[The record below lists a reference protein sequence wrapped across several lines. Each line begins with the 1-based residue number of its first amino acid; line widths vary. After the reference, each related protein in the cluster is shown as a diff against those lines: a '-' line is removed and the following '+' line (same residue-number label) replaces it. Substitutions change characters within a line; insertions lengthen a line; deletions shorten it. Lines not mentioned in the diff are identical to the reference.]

1 MSDLDLPVA
10 DVLERQVP
18 LRLDRAPAWD
28 DVLARAGLTQTTD
41 SVAPQRARRRR
52 GRSLVLALAAVAGA
66 IVVGSAVAAVFGH
79 GVFGELS
86 SWLSGTPG
94 KPAPAAEQAG
104 FAERNGSTYASF
116 PRHTRLRLLRQEL
129 AGGKSFSLLGFRNG
143 HSLCLRL
150 VPSAAPAV
158 RGVNQCVTLRELRHS
173 TAPALVVST
182 AYFGVKGGKVAA
194 IFGFADDTVRTIEV
208 TRSLGGRESV
218 TATNNVFLALV
229 ESPKV
234 GIYDPIVLIR
244 ARTRI
249 VGSSTVPFT
258 TDGVVPLP
266 TTPSY
271 LRRTPVVLPGPTK
284 AEATLPKVA
293 IAWVDRREQ
302 RGEAFTPSLREFG
315 SKSTHVL
322 FARTIQPDPDDAYRI
337 GISVIRVGVLS
348 PHVLDTT
355 GPTYGKSIPLRP
367 GLLLLCHAELF
378 PLRPA
383 PVGYLCSA
391 NLGSSSLFEQPGRL
405 LTVNRTYREAFT
417 RVAGLAAD
425 GVREVDLYLASGRV
439 IPAALRD
446 NAYMVQA
453 PSAQWP
459 AKLVA
464 YDAAHHAVEVDT
476 IDYASPSR
484 SVLTPCPAA
493 TPSGVTPASAKPYER
508 IDLGTGQVDG
518 QPLLGRGMADAQQA
532 LGLPDATRGQE
543 LLYGLTAGGNASLTI
558 SFDRTRTGP
567 RAIWL
572 EYRDPNVTDKRLGR
586 ILRLQPTELQRD
598 VSRTYPGYARAFA
611 YGSEPALLGCSGV
624 LRTRDGAR
632 ELTFGLDPSRP
643 SRLFLRLSAP
653 KQ

>member
-1 MSDLDLPVA
+1 VSDLDFVVGAALDA
-10 DVLERQVP
+10 QVP
-18 LRLDRAPAWD
+18 LRLDRRPAWD
-28 DVLARAGLTQTTD
+28 DVLAQAG
-41 SVAPQRARRRR
+41 VVPARGGQRGRRRTWGRRRR
-52 GRSLVLALAAVAGA
+52 VLLALALVLVGVV
-66 IVVGSAVAAVFGH
+66 VVGSALAALGHDPFGSLTAW
-79 GVFGELS
+79 V
-86 SWLSGTPG
+86 SGRPG
-94 KPAPAAEQAG
+94 TPAPAAEQAG
-104 FAERNGSTYASF
+104 FAERNNASYAAF
-116 PRHTRLRLLRQEL
+116 PKNVKLRLLLQESV
-129 AGGKSFSLLGFRNG
+129 ASKTFSLLGFRNG

-173 TAPALVVST
+173 AAPALVVST
-182 AYFGVKGGKVAA
+182 AYFGIKGGTVAA
-194 IFGFADDTVRTIEV
+194 IFGFADDTVRTVEV
-208 TRSLGGRESV
+208 TRSLGGRQPV
-218 TATNNVFLALV
+218 TPTSNVFLAL
-229 ESPKV
+229 ERSPKL

-244 ARTRI
+244 ARTRTGRRI
-249 VGSSTVPFT
+249 TVPFT
-258 TDGVVPLP
+258 SDGVVPLP

-284 AEATLPKVA
+284 VETTLPRTA
-293 IAWVDRREQ
+293 IAWVDKREQ

-337 GISVIRVGVLS
+337 GISVIRVGILA
-348 PHVLDTT
+348 PHVRYAI
-355 GPTYGKSIPLRP
+355 GPTYGKSIRLRP

-391 NLGSSSLFEQPGRL
+391 NLGSGSLFEKPGRL

-425 GVREVDLYLASGRV
+425 GIREIDLYLASGRV
-439 IPAALRD
+439 IPAALHD

-493 TPSGVTPASAKPYER
+493 TPNGTVPPTSPKGYER
-508 IDLGTGQVDG
+508 IDVGTGAVDG
-518 QPLLGRGMADAQQA
+518 HTLLGRSVADVEQA
-532 LGLPDATRGQE
+532 LGSPDATGGNE
-543 LLYGLTAGGNASLTI
+543 LLYGLTASGNVSLTI
-558 SFDRTRTGP
+558 YFDRA
-567 RAIWL
+567 RAVWL
-572 EYRDPNVTDKRLGR
+572 EYRDPNVVDKRLGR
-586 ILRLQPTELQRD
+586 VLRLQPTALQRD
-598 VSRTYPGYARAFA
+598 VVKAYPGYERAFA

-624 LRTRDGAR
+624 LRTRDGVR
-632 ELTFGLDPSRP
+632 ELAFGLDPRQP
-643 SRLFLRLSAP
+643 SQLFLRLSMP